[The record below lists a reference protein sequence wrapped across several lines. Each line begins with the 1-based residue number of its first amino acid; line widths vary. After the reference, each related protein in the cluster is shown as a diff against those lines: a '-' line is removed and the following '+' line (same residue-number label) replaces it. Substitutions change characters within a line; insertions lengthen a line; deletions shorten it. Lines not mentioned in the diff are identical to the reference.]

1 MIAGSGKRY
10 GTRCVDGSG
19 HVPGCP
25 DASHLAVAKPAPE
38 GPVVFVDRR
47 HIRPGLHYGE
57 WTLCVDETECASEVL
72 LEYAALH
79 PEDACVGASAVETE
93 EAR

>member
-1 MIAGSGKRY
+1 MA
-10 GTRCVDGSG
+10 
-19 HVPGCP
+19 P
-25 DASHLAVAKPAPE
+25 DASMAAAMSLAVAKPAPE

-57 WTLCVDETECASEVL
+57 WTLCADETECASEVL